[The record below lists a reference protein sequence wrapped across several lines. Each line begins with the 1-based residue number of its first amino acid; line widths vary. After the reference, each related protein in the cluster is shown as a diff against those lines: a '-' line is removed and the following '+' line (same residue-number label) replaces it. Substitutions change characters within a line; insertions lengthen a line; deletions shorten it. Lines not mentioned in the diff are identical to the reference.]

1 LTDRAWDLLSAD
13 EMFIALGADENPD
26 IIDGADGFSQAEVCR
41 QTIALG
47 ENYFVEISP
56 GGPSDFDEGRTL
68 LGVTGEEVA
77 GVGDGALWF
86 GGEAAEGFGEY
97 GVLVVNQQ
105 SEYGR
110 RLAESCR
117 VLRDAT
123 RC

>member
-1 LTDRAWDLLSAD
+1 MTDRAWDLLSAD

-86 GGEAAEGFGEY
+86 GGEPPR
-97 GVLVVNQQ
+97 VLVNTAC
-105 SEYGR
+105 S
-110 RLAESCR
+110 
-117 VLRDAT
+117 
-123 RC
+123 